1 MTAALSA
8 AMLLPLMTALFA
20 GEGREG
26 ILFAA
31 AMMISSAGAG
41 LMIFTGRQSGRELT
55 QADLC
60 LLAVLGWAL
69 GIFVAALPLWIILDL
84 SPAKVYF
91 LSASALTTTGASI
104 FANPEELAV
113 SIRLWLAFLQWL
125 GGLASLIMA
134 MMVLAPLGV
143 GGMTLRRVAGTSG
156 DVQPKQGFLRAL
168 QIVGPIYTGLT
179 FFCAMLLFFGGVS
192 FFESI
197 CLAFS
202 TLSTGGLNLGFEDWI
217 LNAPYIK
224 FILALFMLIGAM
236 NMAQYYLLLRGRA
249 TLRQDLE
256 RRVFLA
262 LVVVS
267 AIALSASFLESAR
280 MADEEVTSIFAG
292 GWGELILDQRW
303 RDALGEGLF
312 VGISLISTTGW
323 AAADVQ
329 TPFIFTLLLTF
340 IGGMT
345 ISTAGGLKIL
355 RVLLLLRQS
364 RKELSLLAHPHDV
377 KGVYFDGEPIHIPL
391 MQTVWVFFALFNA
404 SIAMLMLLLAFTG
417 LSFEHSLAAAV
428 AAIANA
434 GPMVNMVNIDGVKLY
449 ASLPDAASWA
459 MSLGMIGGR
468 VELLALLSLVSPIFW
483 KKTT

>member
-1 MTAALSA
+1 MTAALSV
-8 AMLLPLMTALFA
+8 AMLLPMVTAFFV

-26 ILFAA
+26 GLFAA
-31 AMMISSAGAG
+31 AMMISSFGAG
-41 LMIFTGRQSGRELT
+41 LMIFTGRQSGGGLT

-60 LLAVLGWAL
+60 LIAVLGWAL

-84 SPAKVYF
+84 PAAKVYF

-104 FANPEELAV
+104 FAAPNELAV
-113 SIRLWLAFLQWL
+113 SLRLWLALMQWL
-125 GGLASLIMA
+125 GGLATLITA

-143 GGMTLRRVAGTSG
+143 GGMSLRRVAGTSG
-156 DVQPKQGFLRAL
+156 DIRPDQGLKRAL
-168 QIVGPIYTGLT
+168 QIVAPIYTGVT
-179 FFCAMLLFFGGVS
+179 FLCAAMLFFGGVS
-192 FFESI
+192 LFDSV
-197 CLAFS
+197 CMAFS
-202 TLSTGGLNLGFEDWI
+202 TLSTGGMNLGFEEWV
-217 LNAPYIK
+217 LNAPYVK
-224 FILALFMLIGAM
+224 FVLAIFMLIGAM

-249 TLRQDLE
+249 TLRRDLE
-256 RRVFLA
+256 RRVFLV

-267 AIALSASFLESAR
+267 AIALSGVFFESAR
-280 MADEEVTSIFAG
+280 VADEEVTSIFAG
-292 GWGELILDQRW
+292 GWGEFILDPRV
-303 RDALGEGLF
+303 RVALGEGLF
-312 VGISLISTTGW
+312 ASISVISTTGW
-323 AAADVQ
+323 ASTGTQ
-329 TPFIFTLLLTF
+329 MPFIFTLLLTF

-355 RVLLLLRQS
+355 RILLLLRQS

-404 SIAMLMLLLAFTG
+404 SIAMLMLVLAFTG

-428 AAIANA
+428 AAISNV
-434 GPMVNMVNIDGVKLY
+434 GPMVDMVGIKGDQLY

-468 VELLALLSLVSPIFW
+468 VELLALLSLVNPIYW
-483 KKTT
+483 TKA